1 MGSSSSKNNDKTK
14 SSNKLDGDA
23 APSVGLNNQNNCNN
37 NLKKSNNF
45 SSSNNNN
52 PEVDNSQIIKNNKKV
67 GTVTGGNIN
76 PNEGGENRIYENK
89 TSKGTNDNNNDNID
103 HNIGKNELSKGNT
116 NIPSTNSDNISGK
129 EQYFQKSSNI
139 DINLGGS
146 QRNNK
151 ENTNKPSTNTGN
163 VEINLGGSQRN
174 NEENYNKPSTNT
186 GNIEINLG
194 GSQRNNE
201 ENTNK
206 PSTNTGNVDIN
217 IGGNKRNIEENYNKP
232 SANTNKGNKNDED
245 IKEDFTNKTN
255 NEKNTKYDDEMS
267 SLSES
272 IVQYNYSRLNLNDKN
287 EIEFFRSYSDQKIR
301 EGYFPLFLKVNNGKQ
316 YFFFV
321 KQDSTLKMLC
331 DYYKY
336 SIDNTIKGKNINLFI
351 EDTNSKGILLDQDTQ
366 IKNLNIRQFSKIKGY
381 SETSYF

>member
-129 EQYFQKSSNI
+129 EQYFQKPSNI

-146 QRNNK
+146 QRNNE

-163 VEINLGGSQRN
+163 V
-174 NEENYNKPSTNT
+174 
-186 GNIEINLG
+186 EINLG